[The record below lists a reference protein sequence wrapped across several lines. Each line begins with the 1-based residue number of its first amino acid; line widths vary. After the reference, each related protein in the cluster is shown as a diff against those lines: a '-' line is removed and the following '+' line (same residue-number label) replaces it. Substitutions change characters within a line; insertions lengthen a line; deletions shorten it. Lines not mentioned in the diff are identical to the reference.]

1 MVAPS
6 MRAWPASINALAR
19 LREALAPNA
28 SASARS
34 SRAPARSSSISNSI
48 LSVMRA
54 LKSIVIFLGVMCVG
68 AFGFLV
74 YVVMTGVGKGPA
86 EMPPSAPRPPV
97 AGSAWPDLALG
108 MQIVDAFAL
117 DGLLAV
123 TTTTREDATLVVLI
137 DPKTGRVVGRVVG
150 TAR

>member
-6 MRAWPASINALAR
+6 MRAWPVSINALAR
-19 LREALAPNA
+19 LRDALAPNA

-34 SRAPARSSSISNSI
+34 SRVPAWSSSISNSI

-54 LKSIVIFLGVMCVG
+54 LKTIVIFLGGLCVV
-68 AFGFLV
+68 AFGVLV
-74 YVVMTGVGKGPA
+74 YVVVAGVGKGPA
-86 EMPPSAPRPPV
+86 EPQASAPRPPI
-97 AGSAWPDLALG
+97 AGSAWPDVALG
-108 MQIVDAFAL
+108 ASIVDSFAL

-123 TTTTREDATLVVLI
+123 TVATREDARMVVLV